1 MEVSESQ
8 IWIFKDHLKQLNL
21 TKEAV
26 RELIVDI
33 KGKVNVN
40 LRTYLVVKRSADV
53 LLSVLSLVIALPLM
67 IIIGVLIRIDS
78 KGPVIYKQ
86 IRAGLNGRPFTIY
99 KFRSMREKEET
110 EQIDQTDNDRVT
122 KIGRLIRR
130 TSVDELPQ
138 LLNIIKGDM
147 SIVGPRPLLVEYLP
161 LYNDRQRRRH
171 EVRPGLTGL
180 AQIKGRNAITWQDR
194 LEYDVIYVDNMTLFK
209 DISIILATVI
219 KVIKREGINSGEYA
233 TMEPFTGNISSTR
246 EKE

>member
-1 MEVSESQ
+1 M
-8 IWIFKDHLKQLNL
+8 
-21 TKEAV
+21 
-26 RELIVDI
+26 DI

-110 EQIDQTDNDRVT
+110 EQIDQTDNDRVR

>member
-1 MEVSESQ
+1 M
-8 IWIFKDHLKQLNL
+8 
-21 TKEAV
+21 
-26 RELIVDI
+26 DI